1 MAVSPEYL
9 SIEGEVVNNEM
20 CASKKNEWKLL
31 IQGRLRLSARRTA
44 GMVGCGV
51 WQLWVKRGRNAGGG
65 KPDRG

>member
-1 MAVSPEYL
+1 
-9 SIEGEVVNNEM
+9 VVNNEM